1 MKKLFVSIFC
11 AILPLLAIAQNM
23 RVVNGIVFDENGG
36 PKSNVMIT
44 AEGGANTVSKSDGIF
59 LIEVS
64 PYAKFVKASCEGYID
79 ASAEIDGSYIVF
91 RMKVDKKYAG
101 LKAKQE
107 QARLEAERLAR
118 EQAEAERIAAAKK
131 AEAERLAAEKKA
143 KIRAIDEKYN
153 KQYRN
158 KGIVHSFELSYGY
171 QLYNGDV
178 VYENSGYRN
187 YSSLHPV
194 GLTYTFSYRFS
205 NWFSL
210 GLGTGVLYN
219 LVNLGAYA
227 DAFDKKYVNI
237 EKFSAINIP
246 VFANAKVY
254 MSRGRVQPL
263 ISLSGGVYAPNLE
276 LMCDCGLGCNFR
288 LSKRANLY
296 VLASF
301 VITPGARFYEYSN
314 QNWSYNRI
322 LISTPSFKVGFT
334 F

>member
-1 MKKLFVSIFC
+1 MKKLFVTIFC
-11 AILPLLAIAQNM
+11 AILPLLAMAQNM
-23 RVVNGIVFDENGG
+23 RVVNGVVFDENGG

-44 AEGGANTVSKSDGIF
+44 AEGNANTVSKSDGTF

-64 PYAKFVKASCEGYID
+64 PYAKFVKASCEGYLE

-91 RMKVDKKYAG
+91 RMEVDKKYAE

-107 QARLEAERLAR
+107 QTPLEAERLAR
-118 EQAEAERIAAAKK
+118 EQAGAERIAA
-131 AEAERLAAEKKA
+131 ERKA

-194 GLTYTFSYRFS
+194 GLTYTFSYRFC
-205 NWFSL
+205 NWVSL

-227 DAFDKKYVNI
+227 DAFDKKYEYI
-237 EKFSAINIP
+237 EEFSAINIP
-246 VFANAKVY
+246 MFANMKLY
-254 MSRGRVQPL
+254 LSRGKVQPL
-263 ISLSGGVYAPNLE
+263 ISVSGGFYAYTGSE
-276 LMCDCGLGCNFR
+276 LLLIDCGLGCNFR

-296 VLASF
+296 VLTSF
-301 VITPGARFYEYSN
+301 VTTPTDRFEDVGYDWWYS
-314 QNWSYNRI
+314 R
-322 LISTPSFKVGFT
+322 LDVLTPSFKVGFT